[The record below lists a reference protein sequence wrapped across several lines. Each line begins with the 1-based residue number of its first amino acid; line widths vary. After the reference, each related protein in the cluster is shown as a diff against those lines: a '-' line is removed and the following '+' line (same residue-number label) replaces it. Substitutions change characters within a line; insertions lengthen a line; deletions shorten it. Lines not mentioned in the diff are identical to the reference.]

1 VKRKIKTLIHLLKLA
16 GVDEAAEVET
26 LSNKQDLELHI
37 FDFDGTL
44 FRSPEKPAGW
54 KGSWWANKL
63 SLEPPCVPD
72 KPGDEWWISK
82 TVSAAMAAISDPN
95 IFAVCLTGRQDFIY
109 RGRLPIILNE
119 KGLNFDMIRLSDGQ
133 DTGRFKSSHIR
144 RLLNQHR
151 SIKKVVI
158 WEDNAELLE
167 TYIGVIISVSP
178 DIEIETHL
186 VNEGSMPVGEGC
198 SPEVKNK
205 DGAERRSR

>member
-1 VKRKIKTLIHLLKLA
+1 MKRKIKTLIHLLKLA